1 MASQSEKDLSC
12 PVCHD
17 IFRDPVDLD
26 CSHSFCK
33 DCLQRWWVEKQM
45 QTCPDQKASSGS
57 EPLCSLHAE
66 KLKLFCLDHQQPV
79 CVVCR
84 DSKTHNNHRFRPI
97 DEAAQDHREELQ
109 GSLRLLQ
116 EKLKLFIKVN
126 DNFDK
131 TEEHIKIQS
140 QHTEREI
147 KKQFR
152 KLRQCLLEEEKA
164 RISAL
169 REEEQQKNQVI
180 KANIAVL
187 SREITAL
194 SDTIRVAEE
203 GLREADVSFLQS
215 YKTAVERVEKDLLR
229 IDPQPVSGLLI
240 DEAKHLGNLAFNIW
254 NKLKEMV
261 SFSPWILDPNTAH
274 PELILSEDL
283 TSVTFG
289 QRRRLPDNPERF
301 DQHHCVLSSE
311 GFISGTH
318 SWDVE
323 VRNDQYWALGVVK
336 ESVQRKGETET
347 GFLEICHLEGKYFA
361 AFPPL
366 PNENLP
372 VKKLE
377 RIRVQLDCHRGK
389 LSFFDLD
396 TKKHLHSFKYTF
408 TEKLFPYIETMNE
421 LPLKIIPKT
430 ITVEK
435 QHAVPL

>member
-1 MASQSEKDLSC
+1 MCEAFLFDK
-12 PVCHD
+12 
-17 IFRDPVDLD
+17 
-26 CSHSFCK
+26 
-33 DCLQRWWVEKQM
+33 
-45 QTCPDQKASSGS
+45 DQKASSGS
-57 EPLCSLHAE
+57 EPHCSLHAE

-97 DEAAQDHREELQ
+97 DEAAQDHREEQ
-109 GSLRLLQ
+109 QRSLRLLQ

-131 TEEHIKIQS
+131 TAEHIKIQS

-152 KLRQCLLEEEKA
+152 KLRQYLLEEEKA

-169 REEEQQKNQVI
+169 REEGEQKNQVI
-180 KANIAVL
+180 KVNIAVL

-215 YKTAVERVEKDLLR
+215 YKTAVERVEKGLLL

-254 NKLKEMV
+254 NKMKEMV
-261 SFSPWILDPNTAH
+261 SFSPVILDPNTAH
-274 PELILSEDL
+274 PELIPSEDL

-289 QRRRLPDNPERF
+289 QKRRLPDNPERF
-301 DQHHCVLSSE
+301 DQHFCVLGSE
-311 GFISGTH
+311 GLNAGTH

-323 VRNDQYWALGVVK
+323 VRNEQFWGVGVLQ
-336 ESVQRKGETET
+336 ESTQRKGQIQA
-347 GFLEICHLEGKYFA
+347 GYWGICLSNGIHLA
-361 AFPPL
+361 VSPPL
-366 PNENLP
+366 PDKVLS
-372 VKKLE
+372 VQTLE
-377 RIRVQLDCHRGK
+377 RVRVQLDWDRGRV
-389 LSFFDLD
+389 SFFDLD
-396 TKKHLHSFKYTF
+396 TKKHIYTF
-408 TEKLFPYIETMNE
+408 KHIFDEELFPYIGTNHE
-421 LPLKIIPKT
+421 LPFKIIPMT
-430 ITVEK
+430 ISVTE
-435 QHAVPL
+435 QHEVTLSTSFWGL